1 MTTKSPVGLP
11 GPDEE
16 KLLSML
22 EGARRGA
29 YIIGRPV
36 PLLKR
41 IVKPDLS
48 WDAATP
54 GLTFPM
60 LEYSVSAVH
69 VALFRRLLAKQGLR
83 EGSQKSTTVP
93 PAFFADEPM
102 QCIATLFGKSG
113 RLHASH
119 SMEALRS
126 IPLDATVRSRAI
138 ITDRYERS
146 GRKFIDVECTVY
158 VLDRDQE
165 DPALRIKASLV
176 P

>member
-1 MTTKSPVGLP
+1 MTTKSPVGLSEP
-11 GPDEE
+11 EEE

-22 EGARRGA
+22 ETARRGA
-29 YIIGRPV
+29 YVIGRPI

-41 IVKPDLS
+41 IVKPDLT
-48 WDAATP
+48 WDAALP
-54 GLTFPM
+54 GLTFPY
-60 LEYSVSAVH
+60 LEYTVSALH
-69 VALFRRLLAKQGLR
+69 VGRFRRLLAKQGLKNGTQ
-83 EGSQKSTTVP
+83 ESTTVP

-119 SMEALRS
+119 AMEALCS
-126 IPLDATVRSRAI
+126 IPLGARVRSRAM

-146 GRKFIDVECTVY
+146 GRQFVDVDCTVY
-158 VLDRDQE
+158 IVDGDE
-165 DPALRIKASLV
+165 EKPALRIKASLV